1 MTAEEAKTILSTCRV
16 DQLDTDNPDVR
27 AALDLAAANPE
38 LAAWWEAEQAFD
50 RAFARKLSTIDAP
63 RPLQEAILRGGATIF
78 AARQLITETN
88 TDAVHEEL
96 VEKNTSSPL
105 DAPKVVP
112 FYQSKD
118 EIAALAGP
126 SAGSR
131 RTWTRVLPWSLAASV
146 ALGLLGVSLF
156 FQPDKLTA
164 DTDAQLPAFT
174 QFAEGLV
181 ASGQPLE
188 KNSQQLAEMQAY
200 FASRQ
205 APDPAALPDKVS
217 ADQLV
222 GESVRTW
229 KQDTISLVRLK
240 DPTGTLDLFVLNR
253 ADFPHDHVAAAPTD
267 TQNGPYTVT
276 TWADDKD
283 IFLLLRKNAAVAP

>member
-1 MTAEEAKTILSTCRV
+1 MTAEEAKTILSTTRV

-27 AALDLAAANPE
+27 AALDLVATTPD

-88 TDAVHEEL
+88 TDAVNEEL

-105 DAPKVVP
+105 DAAKVVP
-112 FYQSKD
+112 FHQSSA
-118 EIAALAGP
+118 EIAALAGDQP
-126 SAGSR
+126 SR
-131 RTWTRVLPWSLAASV
+131 RNWTRVLPWSLAASV

-156 FQPDKLTA
+156 FQPDKATA
-164 DTDAQLPAFT
+164 DTAAQLPAFT
-174 QFAEGLV
+174 QFAEGVV

-188 KNSQQLAEMQAY
+188 KNSQQLADMQAY

-205 APDPAALPDKVS
+205 APDPAALPDPVR

-253 ADFPHDHVAAAPTD
+253 ADFPHDTVSPTPAE
-267 TQNGPYTVT
+267 TQDGPYTVT

-283 IFLLLRKNAAVAP
+283 IYLLLRKNPAMAP